1 MPVFRIFR
9 HYVPASFL
17 LLGLIETLAL
27 FLCFHA
33 GVYLRFM
40 GDSTAVASSFGVLW
54 PKALVYT
61 SIMVV
66 CMIAVG
72 LYDRTAWSLE
82 GRSAML
88 LRVLLSFLLVIF
100 PLSVLFYI
108 APETLLWRGATLLVL
123 AVSLLVIVI
132 IRLVFI
138 QFVDQRVLRRRA
150 LVLGAGKR
158 ARHIMALEKELPL
171 LGVEVVG
178 YAHMDRGHDVISD
191 RRVFTHDKP
200 LREIVR
206 DRKIDEII
214 LAVDDRRKTMPVHE
228 ILDCKMDGVGVLD
241 MLSFFERETGRVKLD
256 LVNPSWLFLSD
267 GFRVSFAG
275 SVGKRVFDV
284 IVSLLLLPVFMP
296 LMVIVATAVWVES
309 RGEGSV
315 FYRQVRV
322 GKDNRHFTIYKFR
335 SMQLN
340 AEADGVARWAN
351 RNDARITRVGAL
363 IRKARLDELPQIFN
377 VLKGDMSFVGPRP
390 ERPAFVEQLQEQ
402 YPYYRERHRMRPGLT
417 GWAQIS
423 YQYGDSSEDAY
434 RKLEYDLYYVKN
446 YSIFLD
452 LLIILHTIHVV
463 LTGKGAH

>member
-9 HYVPASFL
+9 HYIPASFI
-17 LLGLIETLAL
+17 LLGGLEAL
-27 FLCFHA
+27 VFFLGFHA
-33 GVYLRFM
+33 GVYLRFQ
-40 GDSTAVASSFGVLW
+40 GDSAAVADSFGLLW
-54 PKALVYT
+54 PKALIYT
-61 SIMVV
+61 AVMALCMV
-66 CMIAVG
+66 AVG

-88 LRVLLSFLLVIF
+88 LRVLAGFLLAIF

-108 APETLLWRGATLLVL
+108 APDTHLWRGATLLVL
-123 AVSLLVIVI
+123 AVSLVGIVV
-132 IRLVFI
+132 IRLVFVRV
-138 QFVDQRVLRRRA
+138 VDQRVLRRRA

-158 ARHIMALEKELPL
+158 AHHIRQLETELPL

-178 YAHMDRGHDVISD
+178 YAHMDRDHDVIDD
-191 RRVFTHDKP
+191 RRVFAHDKT
-200 LREIVR
+200 LREIVSE
-206 DRKIDEII
+206 KKVDEII
-214 LAVDDRRKTMPVHE
+214 LAVDDRRKAMPVHE
-228 ILDCKMDGVGVLD
+228 VLDCKMDGVNVLD
-241 MLSFFERETGRVKLD
+241 MLSFFERETGRVKLE

-267 GFRVSFAG
+267 GFRVSIGGALA
-275 SVGKRVFDV
+275 KRAFDV
-284 IVSLLLLPVFMP
+284 LVSLLLLPVFLP
-296 LMVIVATAVWVES
+296 LMVLVGIAVWVES

-315 FYRQVRV
+315 FYKQVRV
-322 GKDNRHFTIYKFR
+322 GKDNTPFTIYKFR

-351 RNDARITRVGAL
+351 RNDARVTRVGAL
-363 IRKARLDELPQIFN
+363 IRKGRLDELPQIFN
-377 VLKGDMSFVGPRP
+377 ILKGDMSFVGPRP
-390 ERPAFVEQLQEQ
+390 ERPAFVEQLQQQ

-423 YQYGDSSEDAY
+423 YQYGDSPEDAY

-452 LLIILHTIHVV
+452 LLIIVQTLHVV